1 MYVLTGA
8 ADDETYGRATGAAR
22 TAPFNYLYFAIHFY
36 SVNEEVDSLSTPTAP
51 APTKLTNLPS
61 HAHTHVHTNVTC
73 RISLWQEELSHRC
86 VYYCSSSLT
95 DRCICVSS
103 ERVLPELYGN
113 RVLPHVRTHA
123 RNHTRDS
130 NARSFR
136 SPGATNR
143 GKRGLIYTI

>member
-73 RISLWQEELSHRC
+73 RISL
-86 VYYCSSSLT
+86 
-95 DRCICVSS
+95 
-103 ERVLPELYGN
+103 
-113 RVLPHVRTHA
+113 
-123 RNHTRDS
+123 
-130 NARSFR
+130 
-136 SPGATNR
+136 
-143 GKRGLIYTI
+143 

>member
-1 MYVLTGA
+1 MRNRRRAHCAVL
-8 ADDETYGRATGAAR
+8 
-22 TAPFNYLYFAIHFY
+22 FIYLYFAIHFD
-36 SVNEEVDSLSTPTAP
+36 SVIEEVDSLSTPTPHRPRPDKTYDPTLPRPPTYTLPLP
-51 APTKLTNLPS
+51 AEYHYDKNYLIDVS
-61 HAHTHVHTNVTC
+61 VC
-73 RISLWQEELSHRC
+73 
-86 VYYCSSSLT
+86 YCSSSLT

-103 ERVLPELYGN
+103 ERVFPELYEN